1 MKRSGSSTL
10 LTVVAL
16 LLIAQ
21 GALQRAVIFP
31 YWGKNFN
38 SSGGKVNGSM
48 DPQQMLFALLGFRE
62 LLAGILWVRAD
73 AFFDSGNYDAIL
85 PLIRLVTI
93 LDPQEIDVYATG
105 MWHIGY
111 NFTDEEQRS
120 DRRYVPSALALG
132 KEGARK
138 NPDTYEMFFETG
150 WMWWHKV
157 DDDYGKAVY
166 WFKESQNAFGESKTR
181 NDILPARKDI
191 LVQALQRDGKV
202 DEALDTLFRLQEE
215 GIARQAADPSHGT
228 DQTLNTIVSN
238 LDSTLV
244 RMVQRGYVA
253 EKEGRPLT
261 DYDVSPPF
269 DVGFSAKVTVVE
281 PMVLQVEGTWGV
293 LPVGTRIRFVLRD
306 KDYPHAVAAGIDWDY
321 SDDVNLDP
329 PRDKTFMQ
337 DQLFVKNR
345 RFRRKIDM
353 SKDPTMYPFTSDKYV
368 LEFYYNPRSAPAHIQ
383 DKFGWNGEGMTDKN
397 YLNNEVRKGQKVLY
411 CAFEMSRDQILKHG
425 EWQDRPAL
433 IKTPNYVETKGSYQG
448 KDEVTLDIPSLRGST
463 TKTPAPS
470 TPNAPAKKP
479 AANGH

>member
-1 MKRSGSSTL
+1 MKRSGASTL
-10 LTVVAL
+10 LAVIAV

-21 GALQRAVIFP
+21 GALQRAVVFP
-31 YWGKNFN
+31 FWSKNYN
-38 SSGGKVNGSM
+38 SSGGKVNSAM

-73 AFFDSGNYDAIL
+73 AFFDTGNYDAIL

-120 DRRYVPSALALG
+120 DRRYIPSALALG
-132 KEGARK
+132 KEGAEK

-157 DDDYGKAVY
+157 DDDYDKSVH
-166 WFKESQNAFGESKTR
+166 WFKESQKRA
-181 NDILPARKDI
+181 DILPARKDI

-202 DEALDTLFRLQEE
+202 EEALDTLFRLQDD
-215 GIARQAADPSHGT
+215 GIARRERDPSHGA
-228 DQTLNTIVSN
+228 DQTLNTVVSN

-244 RMVQRGYVA
+244 RMVQRGLIA
-253 EKEGRPLT
+253 EEQGRPIT
-261 DYDVSPPF
+261 GYDVSPPF
-269 DVGFSAKVTVVE
+269 DVGFSAKVTVLE
-281 PMVLQVEGTWGV
+281 PMVLRVEGTWNV
-293 LPVGTRIRFVLRD
+293 LPVGTRVRFILRD
-306 KDYPHAVAAGIDWDY
+306 IDYPHAIPGGMVWDF

-329 PRDKTFMQ
+329 PRDKTYMM

-345 RFRRKIDM
+345 RFNRKVDM
-353 SKDPTMYPFTSDKYV
+353 SKDPTMYPFTSDKYL

-397 YLNNEVRKGQKVLY
+397 YLNTDVRKGQKVVY
-411 CAFEMSRDQILKHG
+411 CSFEVTRDQLLRHG
-425 EWQDRPAL
+425 EWQDKVPL
-433 IKTPNYVETKGSYQG
+433 IKTPNFVERKGSYQG
-448 KDEVTLDIPSLRGST
+448 KDEVTLDIPSLRGGGATAPSP
-463 TKTPAPS
+463 KTPV
-470 TPNAPAKKP
+470 TPKP
-479 AANGH
+479 GRPLTMPGN